1 MDREH
6 RESDVKLNYSDPVML
21 CHLVLD
27 VVISLIISFGKR
39 SPARYKEI
47 HVHVVVDAVANIHV
61 VAVGVVLVVV
71 IVVVVVVLVG
81 VVDDVSS
88 NSSGNNS
95 SSEITPDGVSTAA

>member
-27 VVISLIISFGKR
+27 VVISFGKR

>member
-6 RESDVKLNYSDPVML
+6 RESVVKLNYSDPVML

-27 VVISLIISFGKR
+27 VVVGLIISFGKR
-39 SPARYKEI
+39 SSARYKEI

-61 VAVGVVLVVV
+61 VAVGVILVVV